1 MTKKPCTLK
10 MLSFPTNSELALKF
24 SAWLTAICGG
34 GTSQSQS
41 QQTASRAMK
50 FLKFCAEEDDDELSY
65 TFIDFCLGAPKLI
78 TSFTEL
84 LKSEWSLGSSA
95 QLSYLHAI
103 GDLIDF
109 RKANSTTPDILQ
121 HFAISEIYLT
131 RGEKYLAKQKK
142 LEWNRDLHLDSLI
155 AVKSWATLEEMD
167 QVIPFHL
174 DRFKDVL
181 EHNQ

>member
-1 MTKKPCTLK
+1 MLPKPCTLK
-10 MLSFPTNSELALKF
+10 MPSFPTNSELALKF

-34 GTSQSQS
+34 GTSQLQS

-65 TFIDFCLGAPKLI
+65 NFIDFCLGSPKVI
-78 TSFTEL
+78 TSFPES

-109 RKANSTTPDILQ
+109 RKASGTSPDILQ
-121 HFAISEIYLT
+121 HFAISKIYLT
-131 RGEKYLAKQKK
+131 RGKK
-142 LEWNRDLHLDSLI
+142 VSCKTEEVGMESGSGLRFPDKSEQLGNIGRDGSGPTVSLG
-155 AVKSWATLEEMD
+155 
-167 QVIPFHL
+167 
-174 DRFKDVL
+174 
-181 EHNQ
+181 